1 MALMATM
8 DELKKAAGVRA
19 ADMIK
24 DGMTVGLGTGSTAA
38 HMVNRLAERIKSEGL
53 NVVGVS
59 TSWSTTFQCRSLGIP
74 LKEMGE
80 VSHLD
85 MVIDGA
91 DEIDDNK
98 NLIKGRGAAH
108 LLEKIVAS
116 MTDNYVII
124 ADSGKKVSKLGE
136 KFAVPRE
143 IIPGAIAVV
152 TERVKKLGGDLKVR
166 MGAPGKD
173 GPVIS
178 DSGNLIAD
186 AKFGIIENPDK
197 LARDLEHIVGIVGH
211 GLFVGIVTKVI
222 LADAEKGLVEF

>member
-1 MALMATM
+1 MASM

-38 HMVNRLAERIKSEGL
+38 HMVNRLAERIKTEGL
-53 NVVGVS
+53 HVVGVS
-59 TSWSTTFQCRSLGIP
+59 TSWSTTLQCRSLGIP
-74 LKEMGE
+74 LQEMGE
-80 VSHLD
+80 VYNLD

-91 DEIDDNK
+91 DEIDDQR

-124 ADSGKKVSKLGE
+124 ADSGKKVNKLGE
-136 KFAVPRE
+136 KFSVPLE

-211 GLFVGIVTKVI
+211 GLFVGIATKVI
-222 LADAEKGLVEF
+222 LADADKGLVEF

>member
-1 MALMATM
+1 MATM
-8 DELKKAAGVRA
+8 DELKKAAGIRA

-38 HMVNRLAERIKSEGL
+38 HMVNRLAERIKTEGL
-53 NVVGVS
+53 SITGVS
-59 TSWSTTFQCRSLGIP
+59 TSWSTTLQCRSLGIP

-91 DEIDDNK
+91 DEIDDQK

-116 MTDNYVII
+116 MTDYYVII
-124 ADSGKKVSKLGE
+124 ADSGKKVNKLGE
-136 KFAVPRE
+136 KFAVPLE

-186 AKFGIIENPDK
+186 AKFGIIEDPDK

-211 GLFVGIVTKVI
+211 GLFVGMVTKVI
-222 LADAEKGLVEF
+222 LADANKGLIEF

>member
-1 MALMATM
+1 MATM

-38 HMVNRLAERIKSEGL
+38 HMVNRLAERIKTEGL

-59 TSWSTTFQCRSLGIP
+59 TSWSTTLQCRGLGIP

-136 KFAVPRE
+136 KFAVPLE

-186 AKFGIIENPDK
+186 AKFGIIDNPDK

>member
-1 MALMATM
+1 MATM
-8 DELKKAAGVRA
+8 DELKKAAGIRA

-38 HMVNRLAERIKSEGL
+38 HMVNRLAERIKTEGL
-53 NVVGVS
+53 SITGVS
-59 TSWSTTFQCRSLGIP
+59 TSWSTTLQCRSLGIP

-91 DEIDDNK
+91 DEIDDQK

-116 MTDNYVII
+116 MTDYYVII

-136 KFAVPRE
+136 KFAVPLE

-186 AKFGIIENPDK
+186 AKFGIIEDPDK

-211 GLFVGIVTKVI
+211 GLFVGMVTKVI
-222 LADAEKGLVEF
+222 LADANKGLIEF

>member
-1 MALMATM
+1 MASM

-19 ADMIK
+19 ADMIQ
-24 DGMTVGLGTGSTAA
+24 DGMIVGLGTGSTAA
-38 HMVNRLAERIKSEGL
+38 HMVNRLAERIKTEGIH
-53 NVVGVS
+53 
-59 TSWSTTFQCRSLGIP
+59 RSLGIP

-91 DEIDDNK
+91 DEIDPNR

-124 ADSGKKVSKLGE
+124 ADSGKAVQQLGT
-136 KFAVPRE
+136 KFAVPLE

-152 TERVKKLGGDLKVR
+152 TERVKKLGGEVKVR

-178 DSGNLIAD
+178 DSGNIIAD
-186 AKFGIIENPDK
+186 AKFAPIADPDK

-211 GLFVGIVTKVI
+211 GLFIGMATKAI
-222 LADAEKGLVEF
+222 LADEAKGLIEF

>member
-1 MALMATM
+1 MASM

-38 HMVNRLAERIKSEGL
+38 HMVNRLAERIKTEGIR
-53 NVVGVS
+53 VTGVS
-59 TSWSTTFQCRSLGIP
+59 TSWSTTLQCRSLGIP

-91 DEIDDNK
+91 DEIDPK
-98 NLIKGRGAAH
+98 RNLIKGRGAAH

-124 ADSGKKVSKLGE
+124 ADSGKAVQKLGE
-136 KFAVPRE
+136 KFAVPLE

-152 TERVKKLGGDLKVR
+152 TERVKKLGGEVKVR

-186 AKFGIIENPDK
+186 AKFGIIEDADK
-197 LARDLEHIVGIVGH
+197 LAHDLEHIVGIVGH
-211 GLFVGIVTKVI
+211 GLFIGMATKVI
-222 LADAEKGLVEF
+222 LADAESGLIEF

>member
-1 MALMATM
+1 MANM

-38 HMVNRLAERIKSEGL
+38 HMVNRLAERIKTEGIK
-53 NVVGVS
+53 VVGVS
-59 TSWSTTFQCRSLGIP
+59 TSWSTSLQCRALGIP

-108 LLEKIVAS
+108 LLEKVVAS
-116 MTDNYVII
+116 MTENFVII
-124 ADSGKKVSKLGE
+124 ADSSKKVSQLGS
-136 KFAVPRE
+136 KCGVPLE
-143 IIPGAIAVV
+143 ILPGAIAVV
-152 TERVKKLGGDLKVR
+152 TERVKKLGGEVKVR

-186 AKFGIIENPDK
+186 AKFPPIADADK
-197 LARDLEHIVGIVGH
+197 LARELEHIVGIVGH
-211 GLFVGIVTKVI
+211 GLFVNMATKVI
-222 LADAEKGLVEF
+222 LADEEKGLIEF

>member
-1 MALMATM
+1 MASM

-38 HMVNRLAERIKSEGL
+38 HMVNRLAERIKNEGL
-53 NVVGVS
+53 SVVGVS
-59 TSWSTTFQCRSLGIP
+59 TSWSTTLQCRSLGIP

-91 DEIDDNK
+91 DEIDDQR

-124 ADSGKKVSKLGE
+124 ADSGKKVNKLGE
-136 KFAVPRE
+136 KFAVPLE

-152 TERVKKLGGDLKVR
+152 TERVEKLGGDLKVR

-178 DSGNLIAD
+178 DCGNLIAD

-211 GLFVGIVTKVI
+211 GLFVGMATKVI

>member
-1 MALMATM
+1 MASM

-24 DGMTVGLGTGSTAA
+24 DGMIVGLGTGSTAA
-38 HMVNRLAERIKSEGL
+38 HMVNRLAERIKTEGIH
-53 NVVGVS
+53 VTGVS
-59 TSWSTTFQCRSLGIP
+59 TSWSTTLQCRSLGIP

-91 DEIDDNK
+91 DEIDPNR
-98 NLIKGRGAAH
+98 N
-108 LLEKIVAS
+108 
-116 MTDNYVII
+116 NYVII
-124 ADSGKKVSKLGE
+124 ADSGKAVQQLGT
-136 KFAVPRE
+136 KFAVPLE

-152 TERVKKLGGDLKVR
+152 TERVKKLGGEVKVR

-186 AKFGIIENPDK
+186 AKFAPIADPDK

-211 GLFVGIVTKVI
+211 GLFINMATKVI
-222 LADAEKGLVEF
+222 LADEAKGLIEF

>member
-8 DELKKAAGVRA
+8 DDLKKAAGIRA

-38 HMVNRLAERIKSEGL
+38 HMVNRLAERIKNEGL
-53 NVVGVS
+53 HVVGVS
-59 TSWSTTFQCRSLGIP
+59 TSWSTTLQCRSLSIP

-124 ADSGKKVSKLGE
+124 ADSGKKVNKLGE
-136 KFAVPRE
+136 KFAVPLE

-222 LADAEKGLVEF
+222 LADANKGLIEF

>member
-1 MALMATM
+1 MALMVTM

-38 HMVNRLAERIKSEGL
+38 HMVNRLAERIKTEGL

-59 TSWSTTFQCRSLGIP
+59 TSWSTTLQCRSLGIP

-136 KFAVPRE
+136 KFAVPLE

>member
-1 MALMATM
+1 MATM
-8 DELKKAAGVRA
+8 DDLKKAAGIRA

-38 HMVNRLAERIKSEGL
+38 HMVNRLAERIKNEGL
-53 NVVGVS
+53 HVVGVS
-59 TSWSTTFQCRSLGIP
+59 TSWSTTLQCRSLSIP

-124 ADSGKKVSKLGE
+124 ADSGKKVNKLGE
-136 KFAVPRE
+136 KFAVPLE

-222 LADAEKGLVEF
+222 LADANKGLIEF

>member
-1 MALMATM
+1 MATM
-8 DELKKAAGVRA
+8 DELKKAAGIRA

-38 HMVNRLAERIKSEGL
+38 HMVNRLAERIKTEGL

-59 TSWSTTFQCRSLGIP
+59 TSWSTTLQCRSLGIP

-136 KFAVPRE
+136 KFAVPLE

>member
-1 MALMATM
+1 M

-38 HMVNRLAERIKSEGL
+38 HMVNRLAERIKNEGL
-53 NVVGVS
+53 SVVGVS
-59 TSWSTTFQCRSLGIP
+59 TSWSTTLQCRSLGIP

-91 DEIDDNK
+91 DEIDDQR

-116 MTDNYVII
+116 MTNNYVII
-124 ADSGKKVSKLGE
+124 ADSGKKVNKLGE
-136 KFAVPRE
+136 KFAVPLE

-178 DSGNLIAD
+178 DCGNLIAD

-211 GLFVGIVTKVI
+211 GLFVGMATKVI

>member
-1 MALMATM
+1 MASM

-24 DGMTVGLGTGSTAA
+24 DGMIVGLGTGSTAA
-38 HMVNRLAERIKSEGL
+38 HMVNRLAERIKTEGIH
-53 NVVGVS
+53 VTGVS
-59 TSWSTTFQCRSLGIP
+59 TSWSTTLQCRSLGIP

-91 DEIDDNK
+91 DEIDPNR

-124 ADSGKKVSKLGE
+124 ADSGKAVQQLGT
-136 KFAVPRE
+136 KFAV
-143 IIPGAIAVV
+143 V
-152 TERVKKLGGDLKVR
+152 KVR

-186 AKFGIIENPDK
+186 AKFAPIADPDK

-211 GLFVGIVTKVI
+211 GLFINMATKVI
-222 LADAEKGLVEF
+222 LADEAKGLIEF

>member
-1 MALMATM
+1 MASM
-8 DELKKAAGVRA
+8 DELKKAAGIRA

-38 HMVNRLAERIKSEGL
+38 HMVNRLAERIKNEGL
-53 NVVGVS
+53 SVVGVS
-59 TSWSTTFQCRSLGIP
+59 TSWSTTLQCRSLGIP

-91 DEIDDNK
+91 DEIDDQR

-124 ADSGKKVSKLGE
+124 ADSGKKVNKLGE
-136 KFAVPRE
+136 KFAVPLE

-178 DSGNLIAD
+178 DCGNLIAD

-211 GLFVGIVTKVI
+211 GLFVGMATKVI

>member
-1 MALMATM
+1 MATM

-38 HMVNRLAERIKSEGL
+38 HMVNRLAERIKTEGL

-59 TSWSTTFQCRSLGIP
+59 TSWSTTLQCRSLGIP

-136 KFAVPRE
+136 KFAVPLE

>member
-1 MALMATM
+1 MASM

-38 HMVNRLAERIKSEGL
+38 HMVNRLAERIKTEGL
-53 NVVGVS
+53 HVVAVS
-59 TSWSTTFQCRSLGIP
+59 TSWSTTLQCRSLGIP

-91 DEIDDNK
+91 DEIDDQR

-124 ADSGKKVSKLGE
+124 ADSGKKVNKLGE
-136 KFAVPRE
+136 KFAVPLE

-211 GLFVGIVTKVI
+211 GLFVGMATKVI

>member
-1 MALMATM
+1 MATM

-38 HMVNRLAERIKSEGL
+38 HMVNRLAERIKTEGL

-59 TSWSTTFQCRSLGIP
+59 TSWSTTLQCRSLGIP

-124 ADSGKKVSKLGE
+124 ADSGKKVNKLGE
-136 KFAVPRE
+136 KFAVPLE

-186 AKFGIIENPDK
+186 AKFGIIDNPDK

>member
-1 MALMATM
+1 MASM

-38 HMVNRLAERIKSEGL
+38 HMVNRLAERIKTEGL
-53 NVVGVS
+53 HVVGVS
-59 TSWSTTFQCRSLGIP
+59 TSWSTTLQCRSLGIP

-91 DEIDDNK
+91 DEIDDQR

-124 ADSGKKVSKLGE
+124 ADSGKKVNKLGE
-136 KFAVPRE
+136 KFAVPLE

-152 TERVKKLGGDLKVR
+152 TG
-166 MGAPGKD
+166 
-173 GPVIS
+173 S
-178 DSGNLIAD
+178 
-186 AKFGIIENPDK
+186 
-197 LARDLEHIVGIVGH
+197 
-211 GLFVGIVTKVI
+211 
-222 LADAEKGLVEF
+222 

>member
-1 MALMATM
+1 MASM

-38 HMVNRLAERIKSEGL
+38 HMVNRLAERIKNEGL
-53 NVVGVS
+53 SVVGVS
-59 TSWSTTFQCRSLGIP
+59 TSWSTTLQCRSLGIP

-91 DEIDDNK
+91 DEIDDQR

-124 ADSGKKVSKLGE
+124 ADSGKKVNKLGE
-136 KFAVPRE
+136 KFAVPLE
-143 IIPGAIAVV
+143 TIPGAIAVV

-178 DSGNLIAD
+178 DCGNLIAD

-211 GLFVGIVTKVI
+211 GLFVGMATKVI